1 MEQLK
6 SRIEAVLFIAARVV
20 QIEEIAEILGEPA
33 EQVEEALLEL
43 IMDYSAREGA
53 LEIDDENGY
62 ILQVKTEHLDIVEK
76 LCPVELKP
84 AVLKTLT
91 VIALKEP
98 IRQSDLKE
106 LRGGDVYE
114 HVSELVEKGY
124 LVQDERWKSHCTF
137 YEGKI
142 SDGSERK
149 NLSKKTK
156 ARKTEPL
163 LPKSKLDVS
172 KNDTDNIVN
181 IAEPPAPEERSAREE
196 KINTYFLDFLTIIN
210 EIIKLNG
217 VIIMMIAA
225 SFKLS
230 INITT
235 KVPTMV
241 VIPESVAAKLARKPS
256 VIMSMSFI
264 ILEMRSPCDVVSM

>member
-6 SRIEAVLFIAARVV
+6 SRVEAVLFITARVV
-20 QIEEIAEILGEPA
+20 QIEEIAEILGEQP
-33 EQVEEALLEL
+33 ELVEEALLEL

-114 HVSELVEKGY
+114 HVAELVEKGM
-124 LVQDERWKSHCTF
+124 
-137 YEGKI
+137 
-142 SDGSERK
+142 
-149 NLSKKTK
+149 
-156 ARKTEPL
+156 
-163 LPKSKLDVS
+163 VS
-172 KNDTDNIVN
+172 KTRDKNGRSFNIKTTPKF
-181 IAEPPAPEERSAREE
+181 AE
-196 KINTYFLDFLTIIN
+196 Y
-210 EIIKLNG
+210 
-217 VIIMMIAA
+217 
-225 SFKLS
+225 FKLKGD
-230 INITT
+230 IRALVKTLKIENGG
-235 KVPTMV
+235 
-241 VIPESVAAKLARKPS
+241 AKDSQAPKQQTIEL
-256 VIMSMSFI
+256 
-264 ILEMRSPCDVVSM
+264 D